1 MLRSLKELGIP
12 DYSEQEWIN
21 LDINQRF
28 IDLLLIE
35 NLGEDIRKKKIP
47 YKSEEMGRDIKLY
60 IDLIN
65 YLKPKPKIEE
75 KTKKIVKE
83 ESRIWN
89 FKLYNKWEE
98 DFEKVNTY
106 NEFFDFLKRLN
117 AAELLFRNIG
127 TGIFYSIYA
136 ISSSFAVHGRF
147 NYYFEEGIDN
157 AVKRLNS
164 EKDRHLSRKYID
176 EVINNLYFLKTL
188 IDEKPLDITIYKIGW
203 EQERAVYPY
212 YAALKKENKIKII

>member
-35 NLGEDIRKKKIP
+35 NLAEDIRKKKIP

-117 AAELLFRNIG
+117 
-127 TGIFYSIYA
+127 
-136 ISSSFAVHGRF
+136 
-147 NYYFEEGIDN
+147 
-157 AVKRLNS
+157 S

-212 YAALKKENKIKII
+212 YAALKKENKNNLISINHNTIYCY